1 MDSRVQEYVKA
12 LREFGAVINTRIVIA
27 AAEGLVKNFDCKLLL
42 SNGGHIV
49 CGKHWAK
56 NFLTCMGFVKR
67 RANTT
72 AKVSSRF

>member
-67 RANTT
+67 RANNR
-72 AKVSSRF
+72 KSV